1 MQIQR
6 LISRKLKFNGIG
18 EAIEHYFYAGWTD
31 GLPVIPPTA
40 EKVEEFLHHTPLGP
54 SEIVGIEP
62 VKGRIVTVEKVVIN
76 SVMAGCLPEYLP
88 VVLAATEA
96 MCQRQFN
103 LHAVSV
109 STMGAA
115 VLTVVNG
122 PITRQLGINSG
133 VNVFGSGCR
142 ANATIGRAIRLV
154 ISNVT
159 GAVSGILDKAT
170 LGHAGKYT
178 WCIAEDE
185 VTSPWDS
192 LSVERGQSGE
202 SNSVTVFAGLSP
214 VQVSN
219 HHSNLPKEIL
229 LSFRDAMFTAGPQ
242 QGEIAILLSPE
253 YIGHMKRAGWSK
265 NQVKSELCKIS
276 RRELREWFVG
286 GVMIPDSDRKNL
298 NSMRGVV
305 ESQENITLIVAGGPA
320 GAFSSVIPLWG
331 GGSNSKSVT
340 KKIRLSQEV

>member
-1 MQIQR
+1 MRIQQ
-6 LISRKLKFNGIG
+6 LNSRKLEFDGIG
-18 EAIEHYFYAGWTD
+18 DAIEHYFDAGWTD
-31 GLPVIPPTA
+31 GLPVIPPTV
-40 EKVEEFLHHTPLGP
+40 EKVKEFLNHTPLGP
-54 SEIVGIEP
+54 AEIVGIEP
-62 VKGRIVTVEKVVIN
+62 VKGRVITVEKVVIN

-88 VVLAATEA
+88 VVLAATQA
-96 MCQRQFN
+96 MCEKPFN

-109 STMGAA
+109 STMGSA

-122 PITRQLGINSG
+122 PIIRQLGINSG

-185 VTSPWDS
+185 STSPWNS
-192 LSVERGQSGE
+192 LSVERGQSYGA
-202 SNSVTVFAGLSP
+202 NTVTVFAGLSP
-214 VQVSN
+214 IQVSN
-219 HHSNLPKEIL
+219 HHSNLPEEIL
-229 LSFRDAMFTAGPQ
+229 LSFRDAMFSVGPE
-242 QGEIAILLSPE
+242 QGEIVILLSPE
-253 YIGHMKRAGWSK
+253 HIGHMRRAGWSK
-265 NQVKSELCKIS
+265 KQVKSELCKIS
-276 RRELREWFVG
+276 GREIGEWLRA
-286 GVMIPDSDRKNL
+286 GVMIPDLARNNL

-305 ESQENITLIVAGGPA
+305 KSRDNITLIVAGGPA

-331 GGSNSKSVT
+331 GGSNSKSVM
-340 KKIRLSQEV
+340 KKILLSEEV